1 MKRGQL
7 GVYLRY
13 PGGMSTL
20 NAFGHCTTVG
30 HDQDGERVASCDCG
44 WRVVS
49 GDDSDLTAHLREAA
63 RLYYAAR

>member
-1 MKRGQL
+1 
-7 GVYLRY
+7 
-13 PGGMSTL
+13 MSTL

-30 HDQDGERVASCDCG
+30 HDPDGERVASCDCG

-49 GDDSDLTAHLREAA
+49 GDDSDVTAHLREAA